1 MNSNIHIGR
10 SSEVG
15 GRTAR
20 GNRDSLIKKKVQGI
34 MGYIAFM
41 LIAVLGQIGAA
52 CVLSSV
58 SDNGAGSFIFVMVLL
73 FCIAL
78 AIFTVENALGCI
90 SDNLNEIAD
99 IKRQYENELDN
110 LRDKCRTEKLQ

>member
-1 MNSNIHIGR
+1 MNNNIHISR
-10 SSEVG
+10 ALEVS
-15 GRTAR
+15 GRTLK
-20 GNRDSLIKKKVQGI
+20 GKRDGLIKKKVQSI

-41 LIAVLGQIGAA
+41 LIAVLGQIGAT

-58 SDNGAGSFIFVMVLL
+58 SDNGAGSFIAVMVLL

-78 AIFTVENALGCI
+78 AIFTVENVLGCI

-110 LRDKCRTEKLQ
+110 LRDNCRVEKLQ